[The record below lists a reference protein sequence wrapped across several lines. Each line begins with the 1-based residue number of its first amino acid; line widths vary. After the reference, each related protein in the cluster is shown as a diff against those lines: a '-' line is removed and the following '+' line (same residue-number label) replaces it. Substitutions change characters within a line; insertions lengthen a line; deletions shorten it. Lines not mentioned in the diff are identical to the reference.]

1 MNEKTGKVLV
11 AMSVS
16 RELHEIGVRM
26 VADFFEMDGW
36 NTFYL
41 GANTPKDSIIQTI
54 ISKKADL
61 VLISATIGSHIG
73 EVIDLVRSVRECG
86 ECMDPK
92 IIVGGY
98 PFRIDM
104 DLWKKVGA
112 DGQAEDAETAV
123 EMGEKLVM
131 ENFNEF

>member
-1 MNEKTGKVLV
+1 
-11 AMSVS
+11 
-16 RELHEIGVRM
+16 
-26 VADFFEMDGW
+26 
-36 NTFYL
+36 
-41 GANTPKDSIIQTI
+41 
-54 ISKKADL
+54 
-61 VLISATIGSHIG
+61 
-73 EVIDLVRSVRECG
+73 
-86 ECMDPK
+86 MDPK

-98 PFRIDM
+98 PFRIDI

>member
-1 MNEKTGKVLV
+1 M
-11 AMSVS
+11 
-16 RELHEIGVRM
+16 
-26 VADFFEMDGW
+26 
-36 NTFYL
+36 
-41 GANTPKDSIIQTI
+41 
-54 ISKKADL
+54 
-61 VLISATIGSHIG
+61 ISATIGSHIG
-73 EVIDLVRSVRECG
+73 EVRDLVRSVRACSECR
-86 ECMDPK
+86 DPK

-123 EMGEKLVM
+123 EIGEKLVM